1 MKLHAQICIKMRN
14 IVSILI
20 VGFAFIAGAVAQE
33 VRVTASAPGTVIMG
47 RPFQVRYTV
56 NARATDFRAPAITNF
71 DILAG
76 PFKSESQSTQ
86 IVNGNVNTT
95 FSVTYTYTLQP
106 QKEGTFNIPS
116 ATVIVN
122 DERHTSTGLT
132 IRVLPPDE
140 NSESQPRQSSQNQ
153 PAATEINPQNIFIR
167 PILSRTNVYQQE
179 AVKLTYKL
187 YTTYD
192 IVQFGVKQM
201 PNFNGFLQQEV
212 ERTGNTQLAYENYNG
227 RNFLTAV
234 LHEIILFP
242 QSSGEITIDRAVF
255 EAIIRVHRPRQGR
268 SIFDEFFETYS
279 NIPHQVEVPAIR
291 LNVKKLPD
299 GKPNNFSGVLGTFSI
314 NTTISANELTVNDA
328 LTLKVNISGSGNMR
342 MLVNPDFKF
351 PESFDVFDPKVTN
364 QFRPSAQ
371 GLTGTKSVEY
381 TIIPRHSGDF
391 EIPATEMM
399 YFSPTDGAYK
409 TLRTPAFNIRV
420 LKSDGTV
427 DPSPVVSSFSAKE
440 NVRQLGDDI
449 RYIYTA
455 STKLSRSEVF
465 HIEQLRLWLLLFVLP
480 FILAL
485 AIFVLLRKHV
495 KESADIELVKNKK
508 ANRIA
513 VKRLK
518 QAARHLKA
526 GEKEK
531 FYAEVMNAVWT
542 YLSDKLIIPVA
553 ELNRE
558 RVQDSLNKREID
570 VALINRLTE
579 VIDTCEFARFAPSGG
594 QQEMGNLFEETVYVI
609 SSIERSIR
617 K

>member
-1 MKLHAQICIKMRN
+1 M
-14 IVSILI
+14 
-20 VGFAFIAGAVAQE
+20 AQE
-33 VRVTASAPGTVIMG
+33 VKVTASAPGTVVMG

-56 NARATDFRAPAITNF
+56 NARVSDFRAPAITNF

-86 IVNGNVNTT
+86 IVNGSMSTS

-106 QKEGTFNIPS
+106 QKQGTFTIPS

-132 IRVLPPDE
+132 IKVLPPDE
-140 NSESQPRQSSQNQ
+140 SNGSQQRQNTQSQT
-153 PAATEINPQNIFIR
+153 PATTINPQNLFIR
-167 PILSRTNVYQQE
+167 PILSRTSVFEQE
-179 AVKLTYKL
+179 AVKLSYKL

-201 PNFNGFLQQEV
+201 PSFNGFLKQEV

-242 QSSGEITIDRAVF
+242 QSSGEVIIDKAVF
-255 EAIIRVHRPRQGR
+255 EAIIRVQSRQPVR

-279 NIPHQVEVPAIR
+279 NVARQIEVPEVR
-291 LNVKKLPD
+291 LNVKKLPA
-299 GKPNNFSGVLGTFSI
+299 GKPDTFTGVLGTFSI
-314 NTTISANELTVNDA
+314 NSNLSTNEVTVNEA

-342 MLVNPDFKF
+342 MLNNPDFKF
-351 PESFDVFDPKVTN
+351 PDAFDVYDPRVTN
-364 QFRPSAQ
+364 QFKPSAQ
-371 GLTGTKSVEY
+371 GLTGTKSIEY
-381 TIIPRHSGDF
+381 TIIPRHSGNY
-391 EIPATEMM
+391 EIPATEIT
-399 YFSPTDGAYK
+399 YFSPSDGTYK
-409 TLRTPAFNIRV
+409 TLRTPVFNIRV

-427 DPSPVVSSFSAKE
+427 DNTPVVSNFSGKE
-440 NVRQLGDDI
+440 DIRQLGDDI
-449 RYIYTA
+449 RYIHSA
-455 STKLSRSEVF
+455 AISLQKSEQF
-465 HIEQLRLWLLLFVLP
+465 YLERTSLLLLYYLLP
-480 FILAL
+480 LLLAL
-485 AIFVLLRKHV
+485 SLFIALRKYV
-495 KESADIELVKNKK
+495 KDNSDVELVKNRK

-518 QAARHLKA
+518 YAAKLLKA

-542 YLSDKLIIPVA
+542 YLSDKLTIPVA
-553 ELNRE
+553 ELNRD
-558 RVQDSLNKREID
+558 RVLEALNKAGIVES
-570 VALINRLTE
+570 LIKRLTG
-579 VIDTCEFARFAPSGG
+579 VIDTCEFARFAPAGG
-594 QQEMGNLFEETVYVI
+594 QQEMGNLYEETIDVI